1 MRTLLALLL
10 TLPLLASCART
21 PQTGE
26 VPVMDLHTD
35 ILYRAIDHGVDIGNA
50 PEWTAVNTRTMALG
64 NVQDEVLSV
73 WVDSSDLTGLEATH
87 RALRMIDLFNQ
98 QAARHADKFALA
110 TTVAESDRIR
120 ESGRV
125 AMWLWLEGGAPIND
139 DLALLRTFHQLGVR
153 GMTLTWSNNLSWA
166 GSSSDKHDATMGLT
180 EFGREVVRE
189 MNRLNMIVDVSHVSE
204 QTFYDTLAITSDP
217 VIATHS
223 GCMALCNHDRNLTD
237 DQLRAL
243 AANGGVVGIPVLPTF
258 LKKEWEAGWEAA
270 EARIADK
277 VEALKQKHGGNTRSP
292 DYREARRL
300 MIQAEL
306 APEAVVTLDDYL
318 DHIEH
323 AVAVAGPEH
332 VAIGSDFDG
341 IWAFPVGIEKASDW
355 PKVVEGLR
363 ARGMSDDVIRGIM
376 SENARRVFRQVL
388 DK

>member
-1 MRTLLALLL
+1 M
-10 TLPLLASCART
+10 
-21 PQTGE
+21 
-26 VPVMDLHTD
+26 PVMDLHTD
-35 ILYRAIDHGVDIGNA
+35 ILLRAIDHGVDIGDA

-64 NVQDEVLSV
+64 NVQDEVLAV
-73 WVDSSDLTGLEATH
+73 WVDSYDLGGLEATH
-87 RALRMIDLFNQ
+87 RALRMIDLYNQ

-110 TTVAESDRIR
+110 MTVAESDRIR
-120 ESGRV
+120 ESGRI
-125 AMWLWLEGGAPIND
+125 ATWLWLEGGAPIND
-139 DLALLRTFHQLGVR
+139 DLAMLRTFHQLGVR
-153 GMTLTWSNNLSWA
+153 GMTLTWSSNLTWA
-166 GSSSDKHDATMGLT
+166 GSSSDKNDATMGLT

-217 VIATHS
+217 VVASHS
-223 GCMALCNHDRNLTD
+223 GCRALCDHDRNLTD

-243 AANGGVVGIPVLPTF
+243 AANGGVVGIAVLPTF
-258 LKKEWEAGWEAA
+258 LKKEWEAGWDAA

-277 VEALKQKHGGNTRSP
+277 VEALKQKHGGNTRAP
-292 DYREARRL
+292 AYREARRL

-306 APEAVVTLDDYL
+306 APEATVTLDDYL